1 MIKEPLQ
8 EKEIRQ
14 LADSTGLTLVQM
26 INTKGQAFKKLGV
39 SAQDLDD
46 NQALALIQEN
56 PRVMVRPVLVNKS
69 KGITGFK
76 EEQYQSFIS

>member
-8 EKEIRQ
+8 EKEIKQ
-14 LADSTGLTLVQM
+14 LADLTGLSLVQM
-26 INTKGQAFKKLGV
+26 INSKGQAFKKLGV
-39 SAQDLDD
+39 PVQELDD

-69 KGITGFK
+69 KAITGFN
-76 EEQYQSFIS
+76 EEQYQSFVS

>member
-8 EKEIRQ
+8 ETEIKQ
-14 LADSTGLTLVQM
+14 LADSTGFTLVQM
-26 INTKGQAFKKLGV
+26 INSKGQAFKKMGI
-39 SAQDLDD
+39 SAQELDD
-46 NQALALIQEN
+46 SQALALIQEN
-56 PRVMVRPVLVNKS
+56 PRVMVRPVLVNKN

>member
-8 EKEIRQ
+8 EKEIKQ
-14 LADSTGLTLVQM
+14 LADSTGSTLVQM
-26 INTKGQAFKKLGV
+26 INSKGQAFKKLGI
-39 SAQDLDD
+39 SAQELDD

-56 PRVMVRPVLVNKS
+56 PRIMVRPVLVNKNR
-69 KGITGFK
+69 GITGFK

>member
-8 EKEIRQ
+8 EKEIKQ

-26 INTKGQAFKKLGV
+26 INTKGQAFKNLGI
-39 SAQDLDD
+39 SARDLDD

-56 PRVMVRPVLVNKS
+56 PRVMVRPVLVNKN
-69 KGITGFK
+69 KGIAGFK